1 MKRGNGRPG
10 GLNTVF
16 QDQDVQT
23 VNGEFPAI
31 DNISENLGV
40 ANQSGGVFDREK
52 PAKRLNRTEKG
63 IRLERATALALAIR
77 DAHPE
82 DARQILA
89 AALVDLS
96 AELPSMAAFGSIRED
111 AKWWAHGT
119 SPEHLF
125 ALVEA
130 ALDRLRD
137 RAMCLDLRKRLFF
150 SLWKR
155 FTKDERTSFLAYAQG
170 GAQ

>member
-1 MKRGNGRPG
+1 MAARRVVAFPNENKTVGRPTD
-10 GLNTVF
+10 LDT
-16 QDQDVQT
+16 D
-23 VNGEFPAI
+23 I
-31 DNISENLGV
+31 ENKAKNRALSNHEIECHHDLEPDF
-40 ANQSGGVFDREK
+40 ADRRIEL
-52 PAKRLNRTEKG
+52 R
-63 IRLERATALALAIR
+63 IRLQRAQTLCKAIR